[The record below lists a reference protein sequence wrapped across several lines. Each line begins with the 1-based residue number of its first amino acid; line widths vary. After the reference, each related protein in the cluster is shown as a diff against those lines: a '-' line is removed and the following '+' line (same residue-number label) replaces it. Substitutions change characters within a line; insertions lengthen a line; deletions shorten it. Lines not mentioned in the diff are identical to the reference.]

1 MNILKRELK
10 AGLKPFIFWTIG
22 LFVLVFIGLTKSTG
36 LSSGG
41 EGMMDLINAFPKV
54 VLAIMGMAGVQLD
67 TFGGF
72 YSVLA
77 LFALVLTAV
86 YAVWLGNSAVG
97 KESVDKTF
105 EFIFTK
111 PRSRSYILE
120 RKLLAGLI
128 LLTLYSVLYYLFS
141 IAAVAVLKLEDIDI
155 SFVPFAI
162 GIWVVGLTFYC
173 LSAFLTA
180 SSSAPERGAKIAY
193 FIVLLTYIIGVI
205 YDTLE
210 NGGIIRFLSPFK
222 YFLSKSIMEGRF
234 DTLYLVPCIIIIV
247 LSLVFA
253 FRSFEKRDL
262 NAA

>member
-1 MNILKRELK
+1 
-10 AGLKPFIFWTIG
+10 
-22 LFVLVFIGLTKSTG
+22 
-36 LSSGG
+36 
-41 EGMMDLINAFPKV
+41 MMDLINAFPKV

-155 SFVPFAI
+155 SLYLCYRHM
-162 GIWVVGLTFYC
+162 GCGLTFYC

-222 YFLSKSIMEGRF
+222 YFLSKR
-234 DTLYLVPCIIIIV
+234 
-247 LSLVFA
+247 
-253 FRSFEKRDL
+253 
-262 NAA
+262 